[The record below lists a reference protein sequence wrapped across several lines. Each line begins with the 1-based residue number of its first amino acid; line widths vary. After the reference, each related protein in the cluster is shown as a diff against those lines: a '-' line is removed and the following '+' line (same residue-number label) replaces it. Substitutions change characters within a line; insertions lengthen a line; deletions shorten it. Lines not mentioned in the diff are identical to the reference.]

1 MPGAHKQKVGDW
13 NDVERVFLPKKH
25 LVLEVIHRKCACET
39 LKDASCP
46 LILIFRSAVNA
57 LCESAALFCSVSSS
71 VGQISSRRWSDN
83 PKIRPEKETE
93 ARK

>member
-25 LVLEVIHRKCACET
+25 LVLEVIHRKCAGVIEQFET

-46 LILIFRSAVNA
+46 LILIFRSAVNV

-71 VGQISSRRWSDN
+71 SVGQISSRR
-83 PKIRPEKETE
+83 
-93 ARK
+93 